1 MDFFDYAWTTS
12 FQITRK
18 KHEDVK
24 VLVRDDFTFPV
35 LGKIEQ
41 GYVICLPEPRNVG
54 KNKVNFQGMR
64 LNVGNELQ
72 KRVLWQ
78 LFRASVV
85 HLSQHVATS
94 GYDAYAMWSRR
105 KDPKLA
111 LYVANA
117 IEDSAVAACV
127 EKLWSPFLP
136 DLALANAIAYLRL
149 RPAQTLSDDSV
160 RVMTAVN
167 SQSTIGKVKGVLP
180 KEMQRDAMEIA
191 SQLEEIKDIEAKR
204 LESEG
209 KEANRLTEAEVL
221 ERKLELADEIY
232 QRLRKYGKPPSI
244 PTPPHAENYGG
255 VSVYRNSVVATREE
269 FDNALKAAFFSL
281 GCDPFSDDSYERETT
296 QVFSEWKV
304 RRERESKILA
314 RYQEAMENTRFS
326 AIGFPKEDYTEYLR
340 SKQLLSS
347 PVRRVLEKLRL
358 LKNIAGEDFKHES
371 GFIDLQEAVQVV
383 ASQSRRTDIFVREEL
398 QTREEAWAIVI
409 DASHS
414 LSFFTGEVRGVALC
428 LGETAKN
435 LILDRT
441 AWGMFAFNDK
451 FFILKD
457 FSENYSTRIR
467 ARIGGLKHG
476 GLTYLPDGLAVVKTM
491 LQRHI
496 EEAKIIIVV
505 SDFFP
510 AGDGCIEDKLKQSV
524 KQLERAGY
532 GLIGVGLRSRA
543 VRDYFRVSCVIDTPY
558 DLMKKFVK
566 AFLEYS
572 STV

>member
-24 VLVRDDFTFPV
+24 VLVRDDITFPL
-35 LGKIEQ
+35 LGKIDN
-41 GYVICLPEPRNVG
+41 GYVICLPEPRNIG
-54 KNKVNFQGMR
+54 KNAVEFQGMR
-64 LNVGNELQ
+64 LNVSNELQ
-72 KRVLWQ
+72 KRILWQ
-78 LFRASVV
+78 LFRASVI

-94 GYDAYAMWSRR
+94 GYDAYTKWSRN
-105 KDPKLA
+105 KDQKLA
-111 LYVANA
+111 LYVASVT
-117 IEDSAVAACV
+117 EDSVVAAYT
-127 EKLWSPFLP
+127 EKVWSPFLP
-136 DLALANAIAYLRL
+136 DVALANAIAYLRL
-149 RPAQTLSDDSV
+149 KPAQALFDDSI
-160 RVMTAVN
+160 RVMTAIT
-167 SQSTIGKVKGVLP
+167 SQFTIGKVKGVLSE
-180 KEMQRDAMEIA
+180 EMQRDVKDIV
-191 SQLEEIKDIEAKR
+191 SQLGEVKNLEAKR
-204 LESEG
+204 LDSEQKSAAESSM
-209 KEANRLTEAEVL
+209 ASTL
-221 ERKLELADEIY
+221 ERKLELADRVY
-232 QRLRKYGKPPSI
+232 QRLQRYGKPPTV
-244 PTPPHAENYGG
+244 PALPHTENYNGA
-255 VSVYRNSVVATREE
+255 SVYRNSVVATNEE
-269 FDNALKAAFFSL
+269 FDSALEAAFSAL
-281 GCDPFSDDSYERETT
+281 GSKTFTDDSCERETT
-296 QVFSEWKV
+296 QAFSEWKA
-304 RRERESKILA
+304 RREREQKILA
-314 RYQEAMENTRFS
+314 GYKESMENTRFS
-326 AIGFPKEDYTEYLR
+326 AIEFPKEDYTEYLR

-414 LSFFTGEVRGVALC
+414 LNFFTGEVRGVALC
-428 LGETAKN
+428 LAETAKN
-435 LILDRT
+435 LILDRA
-441 AWGMFAFNDK
+441 AWGMFAFSDK

-467 ARIGGLKHG
+467 ARIGGLRHG
-476 GLTYLPDGLAVVKTM
+476 GLTYLPDGLEVVKSK
-491 LQRHI
+491 LRQHI

-510 AGDGCIEDKLKQSV
+510 SGDGGMEDELKQSL
-524 KQLERAGY
+524 KQIERAGY
-532 GLIGVGLRSRA
+532 GLIGIGLKSRA